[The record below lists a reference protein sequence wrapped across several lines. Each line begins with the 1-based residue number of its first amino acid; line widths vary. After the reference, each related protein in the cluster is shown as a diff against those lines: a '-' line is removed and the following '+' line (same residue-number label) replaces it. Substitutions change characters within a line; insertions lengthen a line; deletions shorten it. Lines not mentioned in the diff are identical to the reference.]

1 MTILL
6 IVHSIPVSK
15 SCALDHK
22 LDALVDVT
30 FDKHLVNT
38 KCVFDTDLNSRY
50 IIARKSEGFSVCS
63 LSKL

>member
-6 IVHSIPVSK
+6 IVHSVPVSK

-38 KCVFDTDLNSRY
+38 KRVFDTIELVVHLFALDH
-50 IIARKSEGFSVCS
+50 E
-63 LSKL
+63 